1 MKQELLPYYRDL
13 LDRFLLYLQVER
25 NLSENTISSYKT
37 DIEQF
42 FGHISGQGITH
53 LGEVDH
59 LVIREYLAWLQKAGC
74 QKRTV
79 ARKLSSLRSFFKAAL
94 SNGILEINPMVKV
107 NSPKLGRKLPSF
119 LYLEFVELLLETPDR
134 SPQGIRDKALLEVL
148 YASGMRVGEL
158 ERLNCSDIDF
168 ERGQALVLG
177 KGNKERIAPIGSYA
191 LEALEEYLRF
201 VRPGFAAKANGFEE
215 NALFLNQKG
224 TRMTSRGIRYLVKK
238 YVEKASLD
246 SGISPHSLR
255 HSFATHLLEQ
265 GADLRA
271 VQELLG
277 HSNLSTTQIYTH
289 VSKKKLKETYDRYH
303 PRA

>member
-1 MKQELLPYYRDL
+1 LNECYAELINR
-13 LDRFLLYLQVER
+13 YLQHLKVER
-25 NLSENTISSYKT
+25 NLSEYTVSSYKT
-37 DIEQF
+37 DLEQF
-42 FGHISGQGITH
+42 FNFVSGQNYIA
-53 LGEVDH
+53 LKDIDH
-59 LVIREYLAWLQKAGC
+59 LVIREYLASLQIKGC

-79 ARKLSSLRSFFKAAL
+79 ARKVSSLRSLFKFAY
-94 SNGILEINPMVKV
+94 SNDLISINPMDKV

-119 LYLEFVELLLETPDR
+119 LYQDAVQLLLNAPDS
-134 SPQGIRDKALLEVL
+134 SPLGIRDKALLELL

-158 ERLNCSDIDF
+158 EKLNCSDVDF
-168 ERGQALVLG
+168 DHCQALVLG
-177 KGNKERIAPIGSYA
+177 KGNKERIVPFGSYA
-191 LEALEEYLRF
+191 FDALNEYLQV
-201 VRPGFAAKANGFEE
+201 VRPKFAAKASETDDQD
-215 NALFLNQKG
+215 ALFLNQQG
-224 TRMTSRGIRYLVKK
+224 GRLTSRGIRYIVKK
-238 YVEKASLD
+238 YVNKVSLE

-289 VSKKKLKETYDRYH
+289 ISKRKLKDTYDKYH